1 MATVAEN
8 RRGEVVDE
16 ASDQYLTFSLAGEEY
31 GVDILGV
38 QEVKVWTEVT
48 VLPNTPSYIKGVLNL
63 RGVIVPIIDLRA
75 RFALPR
81 IDYTETTVIVVL
93 KLQIEGKSKIIGI
106 VVDSVS
112 DVLDIPHS
120 AQKTVDDFDLNS
132 KSEAITG
139 VATVNNKLVIM
150 MNAAKL
156 LDASEMARLEKVV
169 EGALSNFSQS
179 EPIPTR
185 SGYCSPALERVRGFF
200 LITQNLILLNSVW
213 IFLR

>member
-1 MATVAEN
+1 MSVAEAK
-8 RRGEVVDE
+8 RDEVHIDGIRDE

-75 RFALPR
+75 RFALSR
-81 IDYTETTVIVVL
+81 VDYTETTVIVVL
-93 KLQIEGKSKIIGI
+93 KLQIEGKSKVIGI

-139 VATVNNKLVIM
+139 VATVNNKLIIM
-150 MNAAKL
+150 MNAARL
-156 LDASEMARLEKVV
+156 LDASEMAKLEKVV
-169 EGALSNFSQS
+169 EA
-179 EPIPTR
+179 
-185 SGYCSPALERVRGFF
+185 
-200 LITQNLILLNSVW
+200 
-213 IFLR
+213 

>member
-1 MATVAEN
+1 MSTATAKHEE
-8 RRGEVVDE
+8 RIDE

-75 RFALPR
+75 RFKMPSVEYDA
-81 IDYTETTVIVVL
+81 TTVIVVL
-93 KLQIEGKSKIIGI
+93 KLTVEKKDRVIGL

-120 AQKTVDDFDLNS
+120 AQKSVDDFDLNS
-132 KSEAITG
+132 KSDAITG

-150 MNAAKL
+150 MNAARL
-156 LDASEMARLEKVV
+156 LDDSEMAHLEQVV
-169 EGALSNFSQS
+169 E
-179 EPIPTR
+179 T
-185 SGYCSPALERVRGFF
+185 
-200 LITQNLILLNSVW
+200 
-213 IFLR
+213 